1 MIKKAIIVLKQ
12 PGLEPLSLG
21 RAVTAEF
28 WLLHGQPLIEHLVDE
43 MIEMGVEQIFFV
55 GPTEKKI
62 VSDYFNQISKI
73 EEPTG
78 DLSRFI
84 ESYQSKKFNLIVEP
98 GSFGP
103 ALPKLMT
110 QLKDEPAAI
119 SWAEDFWVGEEGSF
133 SQLARVFNTAQQTV
147 LGLTDQPTQ
156 AELSLSLEKIA
167 QRMYRVR
174 GAEDKKQEDGKLF
187 LAGRA
192 IVTPEFWSVFAEMK
206 REVKE
211 DKFDFYRVL
220 SAMAIEGKSIYG
232 YELKGEKFDLK
243 EASGWLGANRLLVQ
257 QEDEQ

>member
-1 MIKKAIIVLKQ
+1 MIKKSIIILKQ
-12 PGLEPLSLG
+12 PGCEPLSLG

-28 WLLHGQPLIEHLVDE
+28 WLLHGQPLIERLVDE
-43 MIEMGVEQIFFV
+43 MIEVGVEQIFLV
-55 GPTEKKI
+55 GSSEKKI
-62 VSDYFNQISKI
+62 VSDYFNQIPKI

-78 DLSRFI
+78 DLYRFI
-84 ESYQSKKFNLIVEP
+84 EAYQSKQFSFIVEP
-98 GSFGP
+98 GRFGP
-103 ALPKLMT
+103 ALSKLMT

-119 SWAEDFWVGEEGSF
+119 SWAEDFWVSQESSF

-156 AELSLSLEKIA
+156 AEFNLPLEKIA

-174 GAEDKKQEDGKLF
+174 GTENENQEDDKLF

-192 IVTPEFWSVFAEMK
+192 IITPEFWSVFTEMK

-211 DKFDFYRVL
+211 DEFAFHKVL
-220 SAMAIEGKSIYG
+220 SAMATEGKSIYG
-232 YELKGEKFDLK
+232 YQLKGERFNLK
-243 EASGWLGANRLLVQ
+243 EAAGWLGANRSLVR